1 VSFHTIELGSNHPDS
16 AAMLGFT
23 HDEAGNQWRGFM
35 NEHMGQWL
43 RNANFG
49 QLPYDQQVQILVE
62 NNLMEPV
69 ASLEFQSE
77 SFRMRTQ
84 TSTDASV
91 VGLVGGLGTEE
102 LRIISVSEQI
112 QDEDGVFRWAEVYAK
127 GRTAW
132 VREDGFFDQALN
144 PFQGATGNMNFTP
157 TSEFDPSQLW
167 QVDMITGPDGY
178 TGAA

>member
-1 VSFHTIELGSNHPDS
+1 VARLHER
-16 AAMLGFT
+16 T
-23 HDEAGNQWRGFM
+23 HGPVVAECEFRSTA
-35 NEHMGQWL
+35 
-43 RNANFG
+43 
-49 QLPYDQQVQILVE
+49 YDQQVQILVE